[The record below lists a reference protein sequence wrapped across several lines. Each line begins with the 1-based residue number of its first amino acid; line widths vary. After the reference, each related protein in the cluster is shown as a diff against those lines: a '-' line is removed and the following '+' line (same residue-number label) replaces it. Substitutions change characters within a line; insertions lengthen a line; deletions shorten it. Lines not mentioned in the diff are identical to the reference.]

1 MKLGGGH
8 SMAGDVGLLRFDHRL
23 GLSQTDFADC
33 PLVFLYVSVFAE
45 LLVYGLEIGM
55 KCVEIC
61 VCMY

>member
-1 MKLGGGH
+1 
-8 SMAGDVGLLRFDHRL
+8 MAGDVGLLRFDHRL